1 MRPSFAT
8 TVKGLILLSAS
19 ALCPLASMPAHAEDA
34 PLERLG
40 WLAGCWASETG
51 EPGSVEHWLPLA
63 GGTMLGI
70 GRTVKNGRT
79 VEHEFLQIRLNAEG
93 KVVYVALPSRQK
105 EATFVATSIG
115 DRAVTFENPEHDFPQ
130 RILYK
135 AVGETGL
142 AARIEGQRNGTT
154 RGIDFPMKRV
164 ACEPARTP

>member
-1 MRPSFAT
+1 MRPSLAAT
-8 TVKGLILLSAS
+8 IGALIVVSLS
-19 ALCPLASMPAHAEDA
+19 PLGSLPARAEDSQ
-34 PLERLG
+34 LERLS
-40 WLAGCWASETG
+40 WLAGCWAAEKG

-70 GRTVKNGRT
+70 GRTVKNGPT
-79 VEHEFLQIRLNAEG
+79 GEHQFLQIRLNAEG

-142 AARIEGQRNGTT
+142 AARIEGQRNGAT

-164 ACEPARTP
+164 ACDAARTP

>member
-1 MRPSFAT
+1 MRSPIAAT
-8 TVKGLILLSAS
+8 ALLLALLS
-19 ALCPLASMPAHAEDA
+19 PLASPPARAEEA
-34 PLERLG
+34 QLERLS
-40 WLAGCWASETG
+40 WLAGCWAAEKG
-51 EPGSVEHWLPLA
+51 EPGSVEHWLPPA

-93 KVVYVALPSRQK
+93 QVVYIALPSRQK

-115 DRAVTFENPEHDFPQ
+115 DRAVTFENPAHDFPQ
-130 RILYK
+130 RILYQ

-164 ACEPARTP
+164 ACEPAKAP

>member
-1 MRPSFAT
+1 MRPSLAA
-8 TVKGLILLSAS
+8 VGVLILSSLS
-19 ALCPLASMPAHAEDA
+19 PLAAPSAHAEDA
-34 PLERLG
+34 QLERLS
-40 WLAGCWASETG
+40 WLAGCWAAEKG

-93 KVVYVALPSRQK
+93 QVVYIALPSRQK

-115 DRAVTFENPEHDFPQ
+115 DRAVTFENPAHDFPQ

-135 AVGETGL
+135 AVGDTGL

-154 RGIDFPMKRV
+154 RGIDYPMRRV
-164 ACEPARTP
+164 ACEPAKTP

>member
-1 MRPSFAT
+1 MRPSLAAAR
-8 TVKGLILLSAS
+8 VLILASLST
-19 ALCPLASMPAHAEDA
+19 LAAPSAHAEDA
-34 PLERLG
+34 QLERLS
-40 WLAGCWASETG
+40 WLAGCWAAEKG

-93 KVVYVALPSRQK
+93 QVVYIALPSRQK

-115 DRAVTFENPEHDFPQ
+115 DRAVTFENPAHDFPQ

-135 AVGETGL
+135 AVGDTGL
-142 AARIEGQRNGTT
+142 AARIEGQRNGAT
-154 RGIDFPMKRV
+154 RGIDYPMKRV
-164 ACEPARTP
+164 ACEPAKTP